1 MAPDDRITHG
11 ILGDIEPVP
20 AARDHKGGHV
30 ELDDDDPEANQSM
43 TAGSHQNP
51 PSHAG
56 SRDVGDSGGVGAET
70 GGTRNYRQG
79 TGATGGDLGN
89 RPE

>member
-1 MAPDDRITHG
+1 MAKDDRITHG
-11 ILGDIEPVP
+11 ILGDIEPTP
-20 AARDHKGGHV
+20 AARDHQRGPAG
-30 ELDDDDPEANQSM
+30 LDDDDQEANLSM
-43 TAGSHQNP
+43 NEGSGHHR

-56 SRDVGDSGGVGAET
+56 ARDVADGGGVGAET
-70 GGTRNYRQG
+70 GGTRNYRTG